1 MKIGI
6 PRALLYHK
14 YNILWEN
21 FFEYLGIDTITSIPS
36 NKDLLETGI
45 KYSPDEACLSLKLY
59 LGHIKYLSNKCDYI
73 LIPRIES
80 LNKNEKLCTNFMALY
95 DIVENTFNV
104 KILNYNVDVKKGY
117 DELYAFISL
126 ANNLGISRIKAIK
139 AYRYAKEKETEF
151 QNEKIIKQES
161 NLTSNNLKILVA
173 GHSYNLH
180 DELIGI
186 PITKYL
192 KQNNVIPIFSDICK
206 KSYKDFNPNIISK
219 DIYWSYNKEIFS
231 SINHYLD
238 KVDGIILL
246 STFPCGPDSLCNEMI
261 IRKIKD
267 TPIITIIVDE
277 LNNDAGL
284 ITRLE
289 SFIEILKD
297 KKESE
302 IYE

>member
-21 FFEYLGIDTITSIPS
+21 FFEYLGIDTISSIPS
-36 NKDLLETGI
+36 NKELLEIGI

-59 LGHIKYLSNKCDYI
+59 FGHIKYLANKCDYI

-80 LNKNEKLCTNFMALY
+80 LNKKEKLCTNFMALY
-95 DIVENTFNV
+95 DIIENTFNV
-104 KILNYNVDVKKGY
+104 KILNYNIDVNKGY
-117 DELYAFISL
+117 NELYAFIKMT
-126 ANNLGISRIKAIK
+126 NKLGVSRKKIIK
-139 AYRYAKEKETEF
+139 AYKYAKEKQLEF
-151 QNEKIIKQES
+151 ENEKIRKQETNLNS
-161 NLTSNNLKILVA
+161 NKLKILIA
-173 GHSYNLH
+173 GHSYNLY

-186 PITKYL
+186 PIIKYL
-192 KQNNVIPIFSDICK
+192 KQNNVIPIFSDIGK
-206 KSYKDFNPNIISK
+206 KNHKNFNPNIISK
-219 DIYWSYNKEIFS
+219 DIYWTYNQEIFS

-261 IRKIKD
+261 IRKIKSK
-267 TPIITIIVDE
+267 PIITIIVDE

-289 SFIEILKD
+289 SFIEILKS

-302 IYE
+302 FYE